1 MRKREERRA
10 LSPQEILAERARKL
24 ARPADADV
32 AKPSAFA
39 VDMLTFRVG
48 GQRFAIESRYTFAVF
63 RLFEL
68 IPLPGAR
75 RPVVGLSRWRGDV
88 LTLLDLRRMVGVSSG
103 ALDDLGR
110 VIVVGD
116 ASPEFG
122 VLADSIDDI
131 VPIDPSALFPVSNE
145 HRGADD
151 RAVLIRG
158 VRADAIHVVDAVALI
173 SRQTGRAAAP
183 SSTSHHTEL

>member
-1 MRKREERRA
+1 MSKHEKRPA
-10 LSPQEILAERARKL
+10 PSAYDILQERARKL
-24 ARPADADV
+24 ARPAGANV

-39 VDMLTFRVG
+39 VDMLAFRVG
-48 GQRFAIESRYTFAVF
+48 GQRFAIESRYSFAVF
-63 RLFEL
+63 KLYEL

-75 RPVVGLSRWRGDV
+75 RPVVGLTRWRGDV

-122 VLADSIDDI
+122 ILADNIEDI
-131 VPIDPSALFPVSNE
+131 VPIDPAALFPIADE
-145 HRGADD
+145 HRIDDD
-151 RAVLIRG
+151 RTSLVRG
-158 VRADAIHVVDAVALI
+158 VTADAIHVVDAAALI
-173 SRQTGRAAAP
+173 ARQTRRAGAQFTP
-183 SSTSHHTEL
+183 HHTEQ